1 MFAARG
7 VPDRYG
13 GRLCGCAWTK
23 IALKHILATRNL
35 HWRGNFGQ
43 RCGGVVLHARAQ
55 DHAQLRAGAHV
66 WFVLPHSLV
75 WKSRRQGA
83 LATGRA
89 RLSWGVCHQI
99 VGSRIL
105 QRHYGYRPAR
115 PYSDERKPPL
125 WRQRRGVYPGEWQ
138 NKPGGANRPW
148 SLKRVYYSR
157 VERFFE
163 KLEPTKPPQKRHW
176 QVAFEPTKNIA
187 KSPFRNSLNSGSY
200 LRYSC
205 ESCSCSIEHNF
216 QKTGDLKPGQT
227 RNRPFSA
234 QSSYLSHISAHPDR
248 PGVYSNAPLSVA
260 ELGKWKWVKVFGKI
274 VTSALNFSLT
284 RGCDTQGRLLWIAL
298 GKKRQNSA
306 REPGTSRRR
315 SAPPPFPSW

>member
-1 MFAARG
+1 MDKNSVETHLGHAQFALAWKLWSEVWWSCSSRARTRPRTVACWCARLVCPTALVG
-7 VPDRYG
+7 LEIEAAG
-13 GRLCGCAWTK
+13 GAGHRPRA
-23 IALKHILATRNL
+23 
-35 HWRGNFGQ
+35 
-43 RCGGVVLHARAQ
+43 VVLGCMSPNCWQQNTAA
-55 DHAQLRAGAHV
+55 
-66 WFVLPHSLV
+66 SL
-75 WKSRRQGA
+75 W
-83 LATGRA
+83 
-89 RLSWGVCHQI
+89 LSPRTAV
-99 VGSRIL
+99 
-105 QRHYGYRPAR
+105 
-115 PYSDERKPPL
+115 
-125 WRQRRGVYPGEWQ
+125 QRRTAAAPVAPAPRGLPRRVAKQARWCESAMVTQ
-138 NKPGGANRPW
+138 A
-148 SLKRVYYSR
+148 SLLLESR
-157 VERFFE
+157 EIFR
-163 KLEPTKPPQKRHW
+163 KIRTHQTTTKAGHW